1 MGRER
6 SRGGKREEE
15 RLRGRKGDRMVERE
29 NDDDDDNCHDPNSWN
44 MDLDKWLTYW
54 SCITQ

>member
-6 SRGGKREEE
+6 SRGGKRKEE
-15 RLRGRKGDRMVERE
+15 RLRGWKRDRMVERE

-44 MDLDKWLTYW
+44 MDLDAWLTYW

>member
-15 RLRGRKGDRMVERE
+15 RLRGQKGDRMVERE

-44 MDLDKWLTYW
+44 MDLDAWLTYW

>member
-6 SRGGKREEE
+6 SRWGKREEE
-15 RLRGRKGDRMVERE
+15 RLRGRKRDRMVERE

-44 MDLDKWLTYW
+44 MDLDA
-54 SCITQ
+54 

>member
-15 RLRGRKGDRMVERE
+15 RLRGRKRDRMVERE

-44 MDLDKWLTYW
+44 MDLDAWLTYW

>member
-6 SRGGKREEE
+6 SRGGKRKEE
-15 RLRGRKGDRMVERE
+15 RLRGRKRDRMVERE

-44 MDLDKWLTYW
+44 MDLDAWLTYW

>member
-15 RLRGRKGDRMVERE
+15 RLRGRKRDRMVERE

-44 MDLDKWLTYW
+44 MDLDV
-54 SCITQ
+54 